1 LFFDSI
7 RPVMVVYVV
16 GDDSKERND
25 VHMKVIITQAEAMQK
40 NIWDDIMLMFGR
52 TDEDEVWDTEQFIL
66 TEEQA
71 RKLGLLK

>member
-1 LFFDSI
+1 
-7 RPVMVVYVV
+7 MVEYVV
-16 GDDSKERND
+16 KRMIQER
-25 VHMKVIITQAEAMQK
+25 VEVEMKVIITQAEAMQK
-40 NIWDDIMLMFGR
+40 NIWDDIMLLFGR

>member
-1 LFFDSI
+1 
-7 RPVMVVYVV
+7 MVVYVV
-16 GDDSKERND
+16 GDGSKERND
-25 VHMKVIITQAEAMQK
+25 VNMKVIITQAEAMQK

>member
-1 LFFDSI
+1 
-7 RPVMVVYVV
+7 MVVYVV
-16 GDDSKERND
+16 VDDSKERND
-25 VHMKVIITQAEAMQK
+25 VNMKVIITQAEAMQK

>member
-1 LFFDSI
+1 
-7 RPVMVVYVV
+7 MVVYVV

-25 VHMKVIITQAEAMQK
+25 VNMKVIITQAEAMQK

>member
-1 LFFDSI
+1 
-7 RPVMVVYVV
+7 MVVYVV
-16 GDDSKERND
+16 GDDSKEGND
-25 VHMKVIITQAEAMQK
+25 VNMKVIITQAEAMQK

>member
-1 LFFDSI
+1 MNKSRSI
-7 RPVMVVYVV
+7 SVNANR
-16 GDDSKERND
+16 G
-25 VHMKVIITQAEAMQK
+25 AAL
-40 NIWDDIMLMFGR
+40 WDDIMLMFGR

>member
-1 LFFDSI
+1 M
-7 RPVMVVYVV
+7 PVRTSMLMPAALGVKQFVRHGVKV
-16 GDDSKERND
+16 E
-25 VHMKVIITQAEAMQK
+25 MKVIITQAEAMQK

>member
-1 LFFDSI
+1 
-7 RPVMVVYVV
+7 MVVYVV

-25 VHMKVIITQAEAMQK
+25 VNMKVIITRAEAMQK

>member
-1 LFFDSI
+1 
-7 RPVMVVYVV
+7 MVVYVV
-16 GDDSKERND
+16 GDDSKERKDAN
-25 VHMKVIITQAEAMQK
+25 MKVIITQAEAMQK

>member
-1 LFFDSI
+1 
-7 RPVMVVYVV
+7 
-16 GDDSKERND
+16 
-25 VHMKVIITQAEAMQK
+25 MKVIITQAEAMQK
-40 NIWDDIMLMFGR
+40 NIWEDIMLMFGR

>member
-1 LFFDSI
+1 
-7 RPVMVVYVV
+7 MVVYVV
-16 GDDSKERND
+16 GDDSKERKD
-25 VHMKVIITQAEAMQK
+25 VNMKVIITQAEAMQK

>member
-1 LFFDSI
+1 
-7 RPVMVVYVV
+7 MVVYVV

-25 VHMKVIITQAEAMQK
+25 VNMKVIITQAEAMQK

-52 TDEDEVWDTEQFIL
+52 TEEDEVWDTEQFIL

-71 RKLGLLK
+71 RELGLLK